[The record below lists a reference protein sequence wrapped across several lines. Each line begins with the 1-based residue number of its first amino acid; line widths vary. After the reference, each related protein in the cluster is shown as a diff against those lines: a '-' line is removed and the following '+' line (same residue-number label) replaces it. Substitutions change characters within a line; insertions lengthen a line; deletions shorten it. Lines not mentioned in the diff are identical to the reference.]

1 MSNDPTSH
9 DSGRRA
15 FFETAS
21 GLGAALALG
30 GVAAPALAAATPGLS
45 GKSKYGKGAALEG
58 PYLDLRTGKGN
69 QLAYARIQGAVE
81 PEPPQAEAS
90 DRIDA
95 DRETVAAIDGDDR
108 G

>member
-45 GKSKYGKGAALEG
+45 GKSK
-58 PYLDLRTGKGN
+58 
-69 QLAYARIQGAVE
+69 
-81 PEPPQAEAS
+81 
-90 DRIDA
+90 
-95 DRETVAAIDGDDR
+95 
-108 G
+108 